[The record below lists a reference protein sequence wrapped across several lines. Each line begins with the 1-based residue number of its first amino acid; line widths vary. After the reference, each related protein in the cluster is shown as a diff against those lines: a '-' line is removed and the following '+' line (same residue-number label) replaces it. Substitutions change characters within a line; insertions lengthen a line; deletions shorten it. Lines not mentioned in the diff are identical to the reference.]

1 MFLFLLCFLWPL
13 LALPFLSASPPL
25 IRFSS
30 LSPQAPISGL
40 RLTCFG
46 VWGLK
51 ALQGLRVSG
60 RNGFLLVGLRASKF
74 AVLGFGVQGSSEGPR
89 IQESNAHIL
98 GAITMLL
105 LGELPSP
112 P

>member
-1 MFLFLLCFLWPL
+1 M
-13 LALPFLSASPPL
+13 
-25 IRFSS
+25 RFSS

-40 RLTCFG
+40 RLSCFG

-51 ALQGLRVSG
+51 ALQGLWVSG
-60 RNGFLLVGLRASKF
+60 RKGFLLVGLRASKF
-74 AVLGFGVQGSSEGPR
+74 AVLGFGVQGSSEGP
-89 IQESNAHIL
+89 ESNAHIL
-98 GAITMLL
+98 AAITMLL